1 MSFFFFFFANNILNF
16 LYPRARTNRGS
27 LRRPNVWSNPF
38 DSKRAL
44 YSDQGFST
52 FLPSRQTAH
61 EASYYARPPPPM
73 YTRCLARDLRT
84 YYYCLSYDDRWMQNV
99 VQIACTADSIRTG
112 PAEVNGVTCS
122 PSCPNSSRSP
132 TRTTSTWPCTLTGRR
147 GRVDAP
153 SGWRRNWRQ
162 GRKLMRYAPSLDKRI
177 S

>member
-1 MSFFFFFFANNILNF
+1 MSDPILSTPKEHF
-16 LYPRARTNRGS
+16 IQTRGS
-27 LRRPNVWSNPF
+27 QPF
-38 DSKRAL
+38 CHHGRLHMKLVITRD
-44 YSDQGFST
+44 
-52 FLPSRQTAH
+52 
-61 EASYYARPPPPM
+61 PPPPM